1 MHFLYTSLH
10 ICHQC
15 VELPSPP
22 FVNFKFTKGLQHSI
36 CFLNIQAEPSVP
48 ASLQPL
54 ADLSLLPPV
63 DTPEAAFDM
72 IAASNLQAEVTL
84 DPEAEEPAV
93 ASDSQ
98 DDVSNE
104 PEENVEPAE
113 DTEEEIPLEEVN
125 FQ

>member
-1 MHFLYTSLH
+1 MHFLYSSLH

-15 VELPSPP
+15 VELPSP
-22 FVNFKFTKGLQHSI
+22 FCNFKFTKILQHSI

-54 ADLSLLPPV
+54 ADHILLPPV

-72 IAASNLQAEVTL
+72 IAASNLQAEVTP

-98 DDVSNE
+98 DDVSKE

-113 DTEEEIPLEEVN
+113 DTEGEIPLEEVN

>member
-1 MHFLYTSLH
+1 
-10 ICHQC
+10 
-15 VELPSPP
+15 
-22 FVNFKFTKGLQHSI
+22 
-36 CFLNIQAEPSVP
+36 
-48 ASLQPL
+48 
-54 ADLSLLPPV
+54 
-63 DTPEAAFDM
+63 M

-93 ASDSQ
+93 AADSQ

-113 DTEEEIPLEEVN
+113 DTEEEIPLEEVH